1 MTALKKTTEIYD
13 RTLELKEK
21 LNSFLNNLTKSEK
34 DYYNTFNQSQ
44 LLDLKMALSDINNV
58 LTLKTTLAFS
68 NWIADYFNLS
78 NDEHNKLVQ
87 EVNRTKPNTN
97 GFDIQIP
104 KRKIIAEIKCIIP
117 INEGFYYGAAQ
128 RNSILDDAIKLIKG
142 KRKLPNTTKYIKL
155 IGLIDL
161 DEKTDKAIE
170 KLIKPAKNIRTET
183 QLRLDRHDIVH
194 KLKLID
200 SSTRLSE
207 LTTDYVYL
215 KKIKIASA

>member
-1 MTALKKTTEIYD
+1 LEKNTEIYD
-13 RTLELKEK
+13 RTTELKEK
-21 LNSFLNNLTKSEK
+21 LNNFLNNLTKSEK
-34 DYYNTFNQSQ
+34 DYYSTFNQSQ
-44 LLDLKMALSDINNV
+44 FLDLKMALSDINNV
-58 LTLKTTLAFS
+58 LTLKTTLAFGH
-68 NWIADYFNLS
+68 WIADFFKLS
-78 NDEHNKLVQ
+78 NEEHKQIVKEIN
-87 EVNRTKPNTN
+87 ETKPNTN
-97 GFDIQIP
+97 GFDIQVQ
-104 KRKIIAEIKCIIP
+104 KRNIIAEIKCIIP

-142 KRKLPNTTKYIKL
+142 KKELPNTTKHIKL

-170 KLIKPAKNIRTET
+170 KLMKPAKNIRTET

-200 SSTRLSE
+200 NSTELSE
-207 LTTDYVYL
+207 LKTDYVYL